1 MEKKKPLLVVK
12 TQKVISVIIE
22 YCGKVESLEI
32 MIDRGRRGKKSS
44 AFVTFDDQDQSIR
57 LSFKK

>member
-1 MEKKKPLLVVK
+1 MEKKKTLLVVK

-22 YCGKVESLEI
+22 YCGKVESIEI
-32 MIDRGRRGKKSS
+32 MIDRGRRGKKGS